1 MTDVKKLAFKMEF
14 NKTEKWLISGNSDQS
29 EVLEMKNALF
39 IMKI

>member
-1 MTDVKKLAFKMEF
+1 MLERLAFEMEF